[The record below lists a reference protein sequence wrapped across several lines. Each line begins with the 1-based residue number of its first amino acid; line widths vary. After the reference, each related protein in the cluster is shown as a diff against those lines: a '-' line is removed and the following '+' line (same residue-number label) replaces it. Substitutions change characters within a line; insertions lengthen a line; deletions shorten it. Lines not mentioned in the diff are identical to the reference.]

1 MKKFFAIILTICL
14 VAAVLAGCGSS
25 TPQTTAAPTTTKAP
39 ETKAPETQAPQTTE
53 APATEAPLD
62 FGDKYLT
69 MLTGSTG
76 GAYYP
81 IGIIFS
87 TLWNEHLGSAGLN
100 VSGQASAGG
109 VENLNMLKSGEADL
123 GLAVSDF
130 GYYSYTGTAMFD
142 GKGEHKELRGICG
155 LWPELVHMVV
165 TEASGINSLQDA
177 VGHRLSIGGA
187 GSGMAYNTP
196 IMMKVLANAEIN
208 TDWTPEYLAFQ
219 QSSEAMQNGQID
231 GVNITGGVPVSSA
244 TELMASSIG
253 TKILSFSQE
262 DCDKLNSLGYTQFGL
277 YTIPANTYNN
287 QPEDLTTLGYKC
299 ELFCTADLDEEV
311 VYNMTKVLFEYID
324 EIRASHKALS
334 TIDAKTCLNGLAD
347 TPLHPGAIRY
357 FEEIGV
363 TIPENL
369 K

>member
-1 MKKFFAIILTICL
+1 MKKFSSILL
-14 VAAVLAGCGSS
+14 VLSMLLALMLPGCAEKP
-25 TPQTTAAPTTTKAP
+25 TPP
-39 ETKAPETQAPQTTE
+39 EKDTQKET
-53 APATEAPLD
+53 LN
-62 FGDKYLT
+62 FGNTYLT

-130 GYYSYTGTAMFD
+130 GYYAYTGTAMFAD
-142 GKGEHKELRGICG
+142 KGGEFSELRGICG
-155 LWPELVHMVV
+155 LWPELVHLVV
-165 TEASGINSLQDA
+165 CEDSNINSITDA

-187 GSGMAYNTP
+187 GSGTAYNTP
-196 IMMKVLANAEIN
+196 IIMKVLADAEIN
-208 TDWTPEYLAFQ
+208 TGWTPEYLAYAEA
-219 QSSEAMQNGQID
+219 STAMQNGQID
-231 GVNITGGVPVSSA
+231 GVNITGGVPVSSV
-244 TELMASSIG
+244 TELMASNVK
-253 TKILSFSQE
+253 TKILSFTQE
-262 DCDKLNSLGYTQFGL
+262 DCDKLNSLGYSQFGL
-277 YTIPANTYNN
+277 YTIPANTYSN
-287 QPEDLTTLGYKC
+287 QPDELTTLGYKC
-299 ELFCTADLDEEV
+299 ELFCTADMDEEL
-311 VYNMTKVLFEYID
+311 VYQMTKTLFENID
-324 EIRASHKALS
+324 EIRSSHSALS
-334 TIDAKTCLNGLAD
+334 TIQAASCLNGLAD

-363 TIPENL
+363 TIPDNL